1 MSTTMP
7 TQAATPAAVQPT
19 NEPKTETI
27 ASAMTSLHT
36 DENPAAEQLTFT
48 TRFGEVALRADRLLS
63 FPQGL
68 FGFRE
73 CTQFGLAKLPNV
85 EGSPLLLMQCVNQPA
100 IAFLVADP
108 EALGMTLTTDDKAEA
123 LAETKLATGSTQF
136 LTILTLYDAGENY
149 YLTANLKA
157 PVLIDSAAKT
167 GMQFILSN
175 KSYSTQHKV

>member
-1 MSTTMP
+1 MSSEPMHSDVSTK
-7 TQAATPAAVQPT
+7 QGATLAF
-19 NEPKTETI
+19 
-27 ASAMTSLHT
+27 S
-36 DENPAAEQLTFT
+36 
-48 TRFGEVALRADRLLS
+48 TRFGEVELREDRLLS

-85 EGSPLLLMQCVNQPA
+85 ENSPLMLLQCVNQPS

-108 EALGMTLTTDDKAEA
+108 AQLGVELAQADRDEA
-123 LAETKLATGSTQF
+123 LAETKLAGTDTQF
-136 LTILTLYDAGENY
+136 LAILTLYDQGDSY

-157 PVLIDSAAKT
+157 PVLIDSNSRT

-175 KSYSTQHKV
+175 KSYSTQHKL